1 MKNIMSPI
9 AGIEQKSGLSGGTDT
24 KGKGANG
31 EFNLTIEKVLSEFNG
46 LTTGAAPS
54 RGIDLERLTQII
66 RFLEMQM
73 RFNDS
78 LFRIM
83 REMDG
88 REETVGRIRGS
99 MNSSSLNSLATVLT
113 DAKVTTGEGILE
125 RYSRMYMSNGRE
137 TSIEGRL
144 AGLERKIEEQ
154 KREVLTA
161 DPSIRPLDEK
171 SVRQK
176 TAGAKS
182 ASIMRY
188 YEEAL
193 RSGIEANRKV
203 NEGATSAKAKPE
215 ASPYAEL
222 IDHASDTY
230 GVDPDLIKAVIRA
243 ESSFNPESTST
254 KGAMGLMQLMPET
267 AKDLGVNDPYDPAE
281 NIMGG
286 TRYLRSLLDRFGN
299 NRNLALAAYNWG
311 MGNVE
316 RKPGRM
322 PQETRIYVARVNQ
335 YYHETKV

>member
-1 MKNIMSPI
+1 MKNIMLPVTGI
-9 AGIEQKSGLSGGTDT
+9 AQKSDPSGTDT
-24 KGKGANG
+24 KGKGAGG
-31 EFNLTIEKVLSEFNG
+31 EFNLTIEKALREFNG
-46 LTTGAAPS
+46 LTSGNAPS
-54 RGIDLERLTQII
+54 RELDIERLTQII
-66 RFLEMQM
+66 RFLQMQM
-73 RFNDS
+73 RFNES

-88 REETVGRIRGS
+88 REETVGRIGGNMSISS
-99 MNSSSLNSLATVLT
+99 MNSLATALT
-113 DAKVTTGEGILE
+113 DAKVTTSEGILE
-125 RYSRMYMSNGRE
+125 RYSRLYASSVRE
-137 TSIEGRL
+137 TSIESRL
-144 AGLERKIEEQ
+144 AGLERRIEEQ
-154 KREVLTA
+154 KKEVLTA
-161 DPSIRPLDEK
+161 DASIRSLDEEFA
-171 SVRQK
+171 RQK

-182 ASIMRY
+182 ACVMR

-193 RSGIEANRKV
+193 RMGVESSRKLY
-203 NEGATSAKAKPE
+203 GGSTSAKTQPE

-222 IDHASDTY
+222 IDDASKTY
-230 GVDPDLIKAVIRA
+230 GVDPDLIKAVIRV

-267 AKDLGVNDPYDPAE
+267 ARDLGVNDPYDPAE

-322 PQETRIYVARVNQ
+322 PQETRTYVARVNHF
-335 YYHETKV
+335 YHENKV

>member
-1 MKNIMSPI
+1 MKNILSPV
-9 AGIEQKSGLSGGTDT
+9 AGFAKRSDSIGTET
-24 KGKGANG
+24 IGKGVTG
-31 EFNLTIEKVLSEFNG
+31 GFNVTIEKVLREFNG
-46 LTTGAAPS
+46 LTPGSVPL
-54 RGIDLERLTQII
+54 REVDLEKLAQII

-73 RFNDS
+73 RFNES

-88 REETVGRIRGS
+88 REGTVGRTQGS
-99 MNSSSLNSLATVLT
+99 MNSSSLNSLATALA

-125 RYSRMYMSNGRE
+125 RYSRVYASSARE
-137 TSIEGRL
+137 TSIESRL
-144 AGLERKIEEQ
+144 AGIERKIEEQ
-154 KREVLTA
+154 KREVMNT
-161 DPSIRPLDEK
+161 DPSIRPVDED
-171 SVRQK
+171 SVQRK
-176 TAGAKS
+176 TAGVKS
-182 ASIMRY
+182 AAVMR

-193 RSGIEANRKV
+193 RSGVESGREMNDRAASVKSRR
-203 NEGATSAKAKPE
+203 E

-222 IDHASDTY
+222 IDHASMTY

-281 NIMGG
+281 NVMGG

-335 YYHETKV
+335 YYRENKV

>member
-1 MKNIMSPI
+1 MKNILLPI
-9 AGIEQKSGLSGGTDT
+9 EGLAQKSNSSGTET
-24 KGKGANG
+24 EGKGVTG
-31 EFNLTIEKVLSEFNG
+31 EFNLTIEKVLREFNG
-46 LTTGAAPS
+46 LTPGTAPS
-54 RGIDLERLTQII
+54 REIDLEKIAQII

-73 RFNDS
+73 RFNES

-88 REETVGRIRGS
+88 REGTVGRTQGS

-113 DAKVTTGEGILE
+113 DAKVSTGEGILE
-125 RYSRMYMSNGRE
+125 RYSRVYASSARE
-137 TSIEGRL
+137 TSSESRL

-154 KREVLTA
+154 QKQVMATA
-161 DPSIRPLDEK
+161 PSTRSVDEA

-182 ASIMRY
+182 ASVMRH
-188 YEEAL
+188 EEAL
-193 RSGIEANRKV
+193 RSGVEASQKV
-203 NEGATSAKAKPE
+203 NDRATSAKAKRE

-222 IDHASDTY
+222 IDHASTTY

-243 ESSFNPESTST
+243 ESSFNPESTSA

-267 AKDLGVNDPYDPAE
+267 AKDLGVNDPYDAVE

-316 RKPGRM
+316 RKPERM
-322 PQETRIYVARVNQ
+322 PQETLTYIARVNQ
-335 YYHETKV
+335 YYRENKV

>member
-9 AGIEQKSGLSGGTDT
+9 AGIAQKSDLSGTDT

-31 EFNLTIEKVLSEFNG
+31 EFNLTIEKVLNEFNG

-54 RGIDLERLTQII
+54 RGIDLEKLTQII

-88 REETVGRIRGS
+88 REETVGRIKGS
-99 MNSSSLNSLATVLT
+99 MSPSSQNSLATILT

-125 RYSRMYMSNGRE
+125 RYSRIYASSTRE
-137 TSIEGRL
+137 TSIESRL

-161 DPSIRPLDEK
+161 DPSIRPLDEE

-182 ASIMRY
+182 ASVMR

-193 RSGIEANRKV
+193 DSGIEASRKV
-203 NEGATSAKAKPE
+203 NDGATSAKAKPE

-222 IDHASDTY
+222 IDHASKTY
-230 GVDPDLIKAVIRA
+230 GVDPDLIKAVIRV

-267 AKDLGVNDPYDPAE
+267 AKDLSVNDPYDPAE